1 MAKQFQT
8 KTVQSSLIASAV
20 LGVVVGFYTG
30 YVRAESYK
38 CPVPEITVGA
48 DTCTSRGC
56 KLYKGSDGSYGP
68 WVCDYVY
75 SGPNPNYNCPPL
87 EMCAHAMGDEE

>member
-1 MAKQFQT
+1 MAKQVQT
-8 KTVQSSLIASAV
+8 KIVQSSLIAAAV

-56 KLYKGSDGSYGP
+56 RLYKGTDRNYGP
-68 WVCDYVY
+68 WAAIMYIAALTLTILVLLSRCV
-75 SGPNPNYNCPPL
+75 PK
-87 EMCAHAMGDEE
+87 